1 MVTGT
6 TSFPEK
12 HTADAISRALL
23 KIRLKYGLHPVV
35 PRDQV
40 MTESEM
46 EADPV
51 RAFQDESP
59 CDRVA
64 LTTDCASNMSSA
76 AEKKEIFDW
85 HPCICHLLNTAVK
98 AAFDNVKEFQQL
110 VQPLR
115 ELASHFHR
123 SPAAWKLFR
132 RVQRK
137 VLKEEG
143 VGDVSSDEEEEDYSG
158 VREEDDVAELPDD
171 PDAGLTAPDNEMEQA
186 CPKRILRLGTW
197 CPTRWNSM
205 YFLIKRAVL
214 LERSIREYT
223 ANARIAKIIIP
234 AAGWCIL
241 KQVLPV
247 LESIRE
253 LSERCEG
260 DEYITISDVLYN
272 VLKLLYDR
280 LYVTDTDAHA
290 KPVLLDF
297 TSEFTKKLCA
307 DCDNVNLIY
316 CWALA
321 AAVDG
326 RRNTLHWMRRIWN
339 NADDWPKL
347 VKEYDTL
354 AKFQAMLKKE
364 MTALVSSVLIC
375 GLCLCKCVH
384 PTVDSFGRYQVSFVP
399 LHARLCLACIL
410 P

>member
-1 MVTGT
+1 M
-6 TSFPEK
+6 
-12 HTADAISRALL
+12 
-23 KIRLKYGLHPVV
+23 
-35 PRDQV
+35 
-40 MTESEM
+40 
-46 EADPV
+46 
-51 RAFQDESP
+51 
-59 CDRVA
+59 
-64 LTTDCASNMSSA
+64 
-76 AEKKEIFDW
+76 
-85 HPCICHLLNTAVK
+85 
-98 AAFDNVKEFQQL
+98 
-110 VQPLR
+110 
-115 ELASHFHR
+115 
-123 SPAAWKLFR
+123 
-132 RVQRK
+132 
-137 VLKEEG
+137 
-143 VGDVSSDEEEEDYSG
+143 
-158 VREEDDVAELPDD
+158 LP
-171 PDAGLTAPDNEMEQA
+171 
-186 CPKRILRLGTW
+186 I
-197 CPTRWNSM
+197 
-205 YFLIKRAVL
+205 
-214 LERSIREYT
+214 
-223 ANARIAKIIIP
+223 
-234 AAGWCIL
+234 
-241 KQVLPV
+241 

-272 VLKLLYDR
+272 MLKLLYDR

-399 LHARLCLACIL
+399 LHARLCLLCIS

>member
-1 MVTGT
+1 
-6 TSFPEK
+6 
-12 HTADAISRALL
+12 
-23 KIRLKYGLHPVV
+23 
-35 PRDQV
+35 
-40 MTESEM
+40 
-46 EADPV
+46 
-51 RAFQDESP
+51 
-59 CDRVA
+59 
-64 LTTDCASNMSSA
+64 
-76 AEKKEIFDW
+76 
-85 HPCICHLLNTAVK
+85 
-98 AAFDNVKEFQQL
+98 
-110 VQPLR
+110 
-115 ELASHFHR
+115 
-123 SPAAWKLFR
+123 
-132 RVQRK
+132 
-137 VLKEEG
+137 
-143 VGDVSSDEEEEDYSG
+143 
-158 VREEDDVAELPDD
+158 
-171 PDAGLTAPDNEMEQA
+171 
-186 CPKRILRLGTW
+186 
-197 CPTRWNSM
+197 M

-223 ANARIAKIIIP
+223 ANARIAKIILP
-234 AAGWCIL
+234 ASGWCIF

-339 NADDWPKL
+339 NADDWPNL

-375 GLCLCKCVH
+375 GLCLCKCMH
-384 PTVDSFGRYQVSFVP
+384 STVDSFGWY
-399 LHARLCLACIL
+399 
-410 P
+410 